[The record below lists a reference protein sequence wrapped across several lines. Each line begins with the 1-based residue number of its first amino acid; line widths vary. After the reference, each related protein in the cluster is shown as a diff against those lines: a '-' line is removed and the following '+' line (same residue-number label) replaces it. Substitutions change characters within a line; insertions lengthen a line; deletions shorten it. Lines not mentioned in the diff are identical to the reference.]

1 MPVAPLLL
9 AAPGKNVPASAD
21 GGGRRNRA
29 ARAGLCSRYVVE
41 IRQLKYFLGVV
52 RLGSIGAAAAA
63 NFVTQPAVTLQIQKL
78 EEEVG
83 VKLLERRGR
92 AVRPTQA
99 GSLLAQHAEQVIRR
113 LDELRAAVGGL
124 KGLERGTLRMGNIDA
139 ASVYVLPGIYRAF
152 HHKYPGVKIE
162 IIVGDT
168 ARLLEALRAGE
179 VELASTVL
187 PIDTGEFDTLPIYRD
202 EMVLVAHP
210 KHVLA
215 RRKNV
220 TLEDVVESGMIA
232 YPRRS
237 VTRRQIE
244 RVFVEHGLPFNATME
259 IASPEAI
266 KRLTQAGLGAS
277 VLPRPVV
284 APEIRRGSLQAIRV
298 RSVRFQRTIG
308 MVLRGEDLL
317 SPPARVFLDM
327 VKAKFPVIDVH

>member
-1 MPVAPLLL
+1 MEL
-9 AAPGKNVPASAD
+9 
-21 GGGRRNRA
+21 
-29 ARAGLCSRYVVE
+29 
-41 IRQLKYFLGVV
+41 RQLKYFLSVV
-52 RLGSIGAAAAA
+52 QLGSVGAAADA

-83 VKLLERRGR
+83 EKLLRRVGR
-92 AVRPTQA
+92 RLEPTQA
-99 GSLLAQHAEQVIRR
+99 GRLLAEHAEAILRG
-113 LDELRAAVGGL
+113 LRAAQSALTGL
-124 KGLERGTLRMGNIDA
+124 KGLESGFLRMGNIDA
-139 ASVYVLPGIYRAF
+139 ASVYVLPGVYRSF
-152 HHKYPGVKIE
+152 HHRYPGVKIE

-168 ARLLEALRAGE
+168 THLLEALRRGE

-187 PIDTGEFDTLPIYRD
+187 PVDRGEFEVLPIYRD

-220 TLEDVVESGMIA
+220 TLRDVVDVGLIA
-232 YPRRS
+232 YPPRS

-244 RVFVEHGLPFNATME
+244 RVF
-259 IASPEAI
+259 EAI

-284 APEIRRGSLQAIRV
+284 APEIRRGTLQAVRI

-308 MVLRGEDLL
+308 MVLRDEDSL
-317 SPPARVFLDM
+317 SPPARVFLGM
-327 VKAKFPVIDVH
+327 VKKRFPVIDVR